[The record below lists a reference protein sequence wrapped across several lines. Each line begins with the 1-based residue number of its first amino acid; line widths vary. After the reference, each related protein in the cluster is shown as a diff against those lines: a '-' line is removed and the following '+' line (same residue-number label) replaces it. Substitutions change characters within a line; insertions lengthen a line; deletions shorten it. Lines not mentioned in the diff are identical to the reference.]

1 MKKIEAIIR
10 PEKLTIVKYS
20 LGEAGF
26 YGLNATQVTGRGGQR
41 GIVHTGRAGQPI
53 TVDMLPKIKLELVVS
68 DSDVDQVIDIIV
80 ESARTGEIGDGKIFV
95 YPIEEAIRIRTGE
108 TGADAI

>member
-10 PEKLTIVKYS
+10 PEKLTIVKFM

-41 GIVHTGRAGQPI
+41 GIVHTGRAGQTI
-53 TVDMLPKIKLELVVS
+53 TVDMLPKVKLELVVKN
-68 DSDVDQVIDIIV
+68 SDVDTVVDIIV
-80 ESARTGEIGDGKIFV
+80 DSARTGEIGDGKIFIH
-95 YPIEEAIRIRTGE
+95 PIEDTIRVRTGE
-108 TGADAI
+108 RGDAAV

>member
-10 PEKLTIVKYS
+10 PEKLTTVKDS

-26 YGLNATQVTGRGGQR
+26 YGLNTTQVTGRGGQR

-53 TVDMLPKIKLELVVS
+53 VVDMLPKIKLEMVVK
-68 DSDVDQVIDIIV
+68 DSDVETVIDVVI
-80 ESARTGEIGDGKIFV
+80 EAARTGEIGDGKIFIHPV
-95 YPIEEAIRIRTGE
+95 EDTIRVRTGE
-108 TGADAI
+108 RGDDAV

>member
-10 PEKLTIVKYS
+10 PEKLTVVKDS

-26 YGLNATQVTGRGGQR
+26 YGLNTTQVTGRGGQR

-53 TVDMLPKIKLELVVS
+53 VVDMLPKIKLEMVVN
-68 DSDVDQVIDIIV
+68 DSDVETVIGVII
-80 ESARTGEIGDGKIFV
+80 EAARTGEIGDGKIFIH
-95 YPIEEAIRIRTGE
+95 PIEDTIRVRTGE
-108 TGADAI
+108 RGNAAV

>member
-41 GIVHTGRAGQPI
+41 GIVHTGRSGQAI

-68 DSDVDQVIDIIV
+68 DSDVDQVVDIIV

-95 YPIEEAIRIRTGE
+95 YPIDDTIRVRTGE
-108 TGADAI
+108 RGDAAV